1 MSSVAC
7 LALIIYFEARGEPDL
22 AQRMVAEV
30 AIHRAKTEDKPICKS
45 LRSPRSYSFMWD
57 KISNKIRDK
66 ESYED
71 ALSIARRVLN
81 TKNVPSRLYFNEC
94 SMGKRYKT
102 QHKIRRVGRLC
113 FY

>member
-1 MSSVAC
+1 MSSIAC
-7 LALIIYFEARGEPDL
+7 LALIVYFEARGEPAL

-30 AIHRAKTEDKPICKS
+30 AVHRAKTESKPICTS
-45 LRSPRSYSFMWD
+45 LRSPKSYSFMWD
-57 KISNKIRDK
+57 KISNKIREKDA
-66 ESYED
+66 YED
-71 ALSIARRVLN
+71 AISIARRVLSI
-81 TKNVPSRLYFNEC
+81 KNVPSRLYFNEC